1 MSFRRPP
8 VRLPGM
14 WGITEI
20 GQTRASRAQGIA
32 SVRRRRGH
40 ATLRRMSSEAP
51 ARTDFLEKLRTELPD
66 LRVISD
72 EADLEAYRFDE
83 TAFMRAGRPLA
94 ACFPRSTADVQALVA
109 LCAREQVPIVPRGA
123 GTGLS
128 GGAVALDGALTV
140 SFTDMNRI
148 LEIDPEN
155 LTVTT
160 QPGIINAE
168 LNRAV
173 ADHGLFYPPDPA
185 SFEMCT
191 IGGNLAENSG
201 GLRCVKYGVTVD
213 WVLGLE
219 VVLADGS
226 VIRTGGKNV
235 KDVAGYD
242 LTGLFVG
249 SEGTLG
255 LITEA
260 TLRLLPLPPPKL
272 TLVAFFDTVTA
283 AGEAVSRMTAAGI
296 VPVTL
301 ELLDAYTI
309 AAVDDAFHLGLDRSA
324 GAMLMVESDLGGDAA
339 QTELGTAEQACLA
352 AGATSVIR
360 AADAQEAD
368 WLRQARR
375 AAHGSL
381 EKRGAAR
388 MDDVGVPRS
397 RIPEMLAAIERI
409 AAAHE
414 LKVGVFGHAGDGNL
428 HPTYI
433 LDRDDPE
440 AERRIDAARDE
451 IYRAALDL
459 GGTVTGEHGTGLAK
473 KAWLELQ
480 RGKRAVE
487 VMRAIKNAL
496 DPAGLL
502 NPGKVL

>member
-1 MSFRRPP
+1 MTAAADRGDGFAAA
-8 VRLPGM
+8 LGAAIPGM
-14 WGITEI
+14 
-20 GQTRASRAQGIA
+20 
-32 SVRRRRGH
+32 
-40 ATLRRMSSEAP
+40 
-51 ARTDFLEKLRTELPD
+51 
-66 LRVISD
+66 RVIAD
-72 EADLEAYRFDE
+72 EAGVDRFRHDE
-83 TAFMRAGRPLA
+83 TAYLRAGIPLA
-94 ACFPRSTADVQALVA
+94 VCFPRSTRDVQRTVEV
-109 LCAREQVPIVPRGA
+109 CRERGVPIVARGA

-128 GGAVALDGALTV
+128 GGAVAVDGSLVAV
-140 SFTDMNRI
+140 FTEMNSI
-148 LEIDPEN
+148 VEIDTAN

-160 QPGIINAE
+160 QPGAINAE

-173 ADHGLFYPPDPA
+173 SEHGLFYPPDPA

-201 GLRCVKYGVTVD
+201 GLRCVKYGVTRD

-260 TLRLLPLPPPKL
+260 TLRLLPIPPPKL
-272 TLVAFFDTVTA
+272 TLIAFFATVA
-283 AGEAVSRMTAAGI
+283 SAGEAVSRITAAGI

-301 ELLDAYTI
+301 ELMDAFTI
-309 AAVDDAFHLGLDRSA
+309 AAVDDVHQLGLDRTA
-324 GAMLMVESDLGGDAA
+324 GAMLMVESDAGGEAA
-339 QTELGTAEQACLA
+339 QAELTTAEQACLA
-352 AGATSVIR
+352 AGATSVVR

-381 EKRGAAR
+381 ERAGVAR

-397 RIPEMLAAIERI
+397 RIPQMLAEIERI
-409 AAAHE
+409 ATEHA
-414 LKVGVFGHAGDGNL
+414 LRVGVFGHAGDGNL

-433 LDRDDPE
+433 VDRDDPRA
-440 AERRIDAARDE
+440 AERIDAVRDQ
-451 IYRAALDL
+451 IYRAALSL

-473 KAWLELQ
+473 KPWLELQ
-480 RGKRAVE
+480 RGARAVE
-487 VMRAIKNAL
+487 LMRAIKRAL
-496 DPAGLL
+496 DPDDLF

>member
-1 MSFRRPP
+1 MTTTTDQASGLLSALASE
-8 VRLPGM
+8 LPGM
-14 WGITEI
+14 RLL
-20 GQTRASRAQGIA
+20 QDASDVE
-32 SVRRRRGH
+32 S
-40 ATLRRMSSEAP
+40 
-51 ARTDFLEKLRTELPD
+51 
-66 LRVISD
+66 
-72 EADLEAYRFDE
+72 YRFDE
-83 TAFMRAGRPLA
+83 TAYLSAGHPLA
-94 ACFPRSTADVQALVA
+94 VCFPRQTSDVEAIVR
-109 LCAREQVPIVPRGA
+109 LCAAAGVSIVARGA

-128 GGAVALDGALTV
+128 GGAVAIDGAITV
-140 SFTDMNRI
+140 SFMHMNAI
-148 LEIDPEN
+148 LEIDPAN

-173 ADHGLFYPPDPA
+173 AAHGLFYPPDPA

-201 GLRCVKYGVTVD
+201 GLRCVKYGVTRD

-226 VIRTGGKNV
+226 VIRTGGKNI

-242 LTGLFVG
+242 LTNIFVG

-260 TLRLLPLPPPKL
+260 TLRLLPLPPAKL
-272 TLVAFFDTVTA
+272 TMIAFFPTVAA
-283 AGEAVSRMTAAGI
+283 AGEAVSRITAAGI

-301 ELLDAYTI
+301 ELMDAFTI
-309 AAVDDAFHLGLDRSA
+309 AAVDDVHQLGLDRAA
-324 GAMLMVESDLGGDAA
+324 GAMLMVESDTGAEAA
-339 QTELGTAEQACLA
+339 ERELAVAEEACNA
-352 AGATSVIR
+352 AGASSVVR

-381 EKRGAAR
+381 ERAGVAR

-397 RIPEMLAAIERI
+397 RIPEMLANIERI
-409 AAAHE
+409 AAAHK
-414 LKVGVFGHAGDGNL
+414 LRVGVFGHAGDGNL

-433 LDRDDPE
+433 LDRDDPSAE
-440 AERRIDAARDE
+440 ARIEAVRDE
-451 IYRAALDL
+451 IYRAALEL

-473 KAWLELQ
+473 KRWLELQ
-480 RGKRAVE
+480 RGTRAVD
-487 VMRAIKNAL
+487 VMRSIKGAL
-496 DPAGLL
+496 DPNGLL
-502 NPGKVL
+502 NPGKVF